1 METTNIKI
9 DDIQLAD
16 YNPREISDHDFA
28 SLKQSLKEF
37 GMLQPIVVNK
47 DHVIIGGHMRV
58 RAWKDLGNTEVPCVV
73 VDLPK
78 DREKLL
84 NIALNRISGQWDME
98 KLSEMVY
105 KLSVESSEDLRL
117 SGLDEVE
124 VSGLLD
130 SVMEI
135 KDGAE
140 ANDDTADLTPPEIPV
155 TKLGDIYQ
163 LGNHRLM
170 CGNSASMEQVAIL
183 MDGKQADMI
192 WTDPPYNVDYKSH
205 TQGKIENDN
214 MPETDFAEMILSVF
228 ENMRDSLKPDGAFY
242 ICTGWQSYPVFYNAL
257 RNNSLDVK
265 GCIIWVK
272 PSGTMGWQD
281 YRYKHEQVIK
291 GKRRGVGKA
300 GAMHYGYNGIGKNK
314 TFNGDRDEYDVW
326 EFPRKDT
333 TEYIHPTE
341 KPDWLVMKAIRNS
354 SLHDQIVLDLFSG
367 SGSGFIACEKTGR
380 KMYGMELDPKF
391 CDVIIR
397 RWEAMTKQTAI
408 KLNNEPGE

>member
-1 METTNIKI
+1 METLNLPIA
-9 DDIQLAD
+9 DIHAAE

-28 SLKQSLKEF
+28 SLKASLKEF
-37 GMLQPIVVNK
+37 GFLQPVVINK
-47 DHVIIGGHMRV
+47 DNVIIGGHMRV
-58 RAWKDLGNTEVPCVV
+58 RAWKDLGNTEVPCVR

-98 KLSEMVY
+98 KLGEMVY
-105 KLSVESSEDLRL
+105 KLSVESQEDMRL
-117 SGLDEVE
+117 TGLDEVE

-130 SVMEI
+130 SVMETDPDKEP
-135 KDGAE
+135 KDPG
-140 ANDDTADLTPPEIPV
+140 TDLTPPENPV
-155 TKLGDIYQ
+155 TKRGDIYL

-170 CGNSASMEQVAIL
+170 CGDSSSMEDVTTL
-183 MDGKQADMI
+183 MDGKQAHMVF
-192 WTDPPYNVDYKSH
+192 TDPPYNVDYKSH

-214 MPETDFAEMILSVF
+214 MPEIEFAEMMQKVF
-228 ENMRDSLKPDGAFY
+228 DNMRDALRPGGAFY
-242 ICTGWQSYPVFYNAL
+242 ICTGWQSYPVFYGAL
-257 RNNSLDVK
+257 RSVGVDIK

-300 GAMHYGYNGIGKNK
+300 GGMHYGYNGPDGH

-326 EFPRKDT
+326 EFPRKSVDD
-333 TEYIHPTE
+333 YVHPTE
-341 KPDWLVMKAIRNS
+341 KPDWLVMKAVRNS
-354 SLHDQIVLDLFSG
+354 SLHEQIVLDLFSG

-380 KMYGMELDPKF
+380 TMYGMEIDPKF
-391 CDVIIR
+391 CDVIVR
-397 RWEAMTKQTAI
+397 RWEALTEKKAV
-408 KLNNEPGE
+408 KLNEEPAA